1 MSGVKAIYVGQIV
14 YTTYVAMC
22 IVYIC
27 TYVALFL
34 NLWTIN
40 TIFTV
45 KHFECV

>member
-27 TYVALFL
+27 TLFFKSMDYKYD
-34 NLWTIN
+34 I
-40 TIFTV
+40 
-45 KHFECV
+45 HG